1 MEPKQKT
8 LDEFIAEHRITMTA
22 LQIPARNEA
31 FRDKDW
37 DASAFHWACTLVSD
51 TPNDKKTTMVVYYSC
66 GSAHIE
72 KVPYAEIP
80 LRERLGLMRTD
91 WENMPAPG
99 KPTTIHQAEYQKRVW
114 RPKAPT
120 ARDVLDSL
128 VSDASSIENSRD
140 FEDWAG
146 DCGYDTDSR
155 KAEATYNECCRLAR
169 ELRLF
174 LGRRAY
180 DELLNDVERL

>member
-99 KPTTIHQAEYQKRVW
+99 ADHDSPGRVPEARLAPEGANRAR
-114 RPKAPT
+114 RPRLTCERCEFDREQP
-120 ARDVLDSL
+120 RLRRL
-128 VSDASSIENSRD
+128 G
-140 FEDWAG
+140 G